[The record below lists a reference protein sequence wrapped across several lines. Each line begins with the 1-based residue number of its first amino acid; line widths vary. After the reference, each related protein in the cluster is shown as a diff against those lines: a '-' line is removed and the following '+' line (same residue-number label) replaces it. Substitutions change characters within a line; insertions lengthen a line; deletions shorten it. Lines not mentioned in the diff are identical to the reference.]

1 VRNVAIWNSGFSVGS
16 SLLDSQHR
24 KLLKLCNALGDA
36 LSGAPT
42 SAHLD
47 FHEILH
53 ELSEYSR
60 QHFATE
66 ETMLHSYGYP
76 NLQAQKDDHLE
87 YCRQIAEQSLAA
99 TTGMANQINLQQ
111 FISQWWTDHI
121 LVSDMEYRDF
131 LIARGAT

>member
-1 VRNVAIWNSGFSVGS
+1 MRNVAIWDPSFSVGS

-24 KLLKLCNALGDA
+24 KLLKLCNALGA
-36 LSGAPT
+36 AVSNSGA
-42 SAHLD
+42 SSHHD

-60 QHFATE
+60 QHFAAE
-66 ETMLHSYGYP
+66 EALLQSYGYAK
-76 NLQAQKDDHLE
+76 LKDQKDDHIE

-99 TTGMANQINLQQ
+99 STGMADQVSLQE
-111 FISQWWTDHI
+111 FIADWWTRHI

-131 LIARGAT
+131 LRAHGAS